1 MKIIPIENKG
11 LDRFD
16 VEQQHQLR
24 DFFGLDDTW
33 CGTIESA
40 EKIFDIYSRCHEDI
54 DLVLFLMTSEV
65 PGIPSTAKLYRDEYL
80 GAFVLKSK
88 TDADDLEM
96 KLVTTIHKVYTNL
109 MAANRQTDFMR
120 AMGLKMIRVSDY
132 DRLTNSASTA
142 LSDLCSLEHR
152 VRELELKSEENTDKK
167 EPGEA
172 CSST

>member
-1 MKIIPIENKG
+1 MKVIPIENKG
-11 LDRFD
+11 LEKFTT
-16 VEQQHQLR
+16 EQQQQLR
-24 DFFGLDDTW
+24 AFFKLDDVW

-40 EKIFDIYSRCHEDI
+40 DKIFDIYSRCHENI
-54 DLVLFLMTSEV
+54 DQVLFLMTSEV

-96 KLVTTIHKVYTNL
+96 RLVTTIHKVYTNL

-120 AMGLKMIRVSDY
+120 AMGLKIIRVSDY
-132 DRLTNSASTA
+132 DRLTKSASTA
-142 LSDLCSLEHR
+142 HSDLCSIEHR
-152 VRELELKSEENTDKK
+152 VTELELKSEENTDKK